1 QLRLPVLLTK
11 EITLQPNSEK
21 CINIKILSSMNK
33 TSEAL
38 FEPTTYLH
46 SKAIFLINALIKVE
60 GNRSRI
66 MNINANDCQKTL
78 SKNTTLGHTGCPRSP
93 RGKFT

>member
-1 QLRLPVLLTK
+1 MGENRKVIVSTPFIKPKQLRLPVLLTK

-38 FEPTTYLH
+38 FE
-46 SKAIFLINALIKVE
+46 
-60 GNRSRI
+60 
-66 MNINANDCQKTL
+66 
-78 SKNTTLGHTGCPRSP
+78 
-93 RGKFT
+93 